1 MSKDQNVIAFAPRRR
16 GPDPAR
22 LREFAATARQLR
34 EERESTGEL
43 VQRLL
48 RETPQAEWGRLAE
61 VEALRNSGTIEHLF
75 AESTTRLKQAPAE
88 SLALAQ
94 LAKEL
99 AYRLPVA
106 NYPAVV
112 VGQLRSQAWK
122 DNGRALSVLGR
133 YEQALLALDRA
144 DAELEVFGTLG
155 HDQAILWLQR
165 AIVLQNLRRFDES
178 ADLLVKAK
186 NVFQEHD
193 DELLYAKCAVAEAQ
207 LLVRRGDHRA
217 ARAVL
222 LPILDSADLQHVA
235 IAQSTLGW
243 CAIEMND
250 PESALSHFHHAMG
263 HYRRLGWDAEIVRLD
278 YGIGASLLRLARLDE
293 ALRQLGSARKKF
305 LRHQLVEEA
314 GLCGLEMI
322 EAYLLRGE
330 TSMAQPLAVTLVR
343 EFTDAGLNRRAIA
356 ALAYL
361 QDTIEESNV
370 SREVVR
376 SVSTYIVALRHD
388 PAREFMTVN

>member
-22 LREFAATARQLR
+22 LREFAATARKLR
-34 EERESTGEL
+34 EERETTGDL

-48 RETPQAEWGRLAE
+48 RETPQEEWGRLAE
-61 VEALRNSGTIEHLF
+61 VEELRNSGTIEVLGRE
-75 AESTTRLKQAPAE
+75 AATRLKKTPTE
-88 SLALAQ
+88 SLALAE
-94 LAKEL
+94 LAKDL
-99 AYRLPVA
+99 AYAIPGA
-106 NYPAVV
+106 DYPAVV
-112 VGQLRSQAWK
+112 IGQLRAQAWK
-122 DNGRALSVLGR
+122 DYGRALSVLAKH
-133 YEQALLALDRA
+133 EQALLALDHA
-144 DAELEVFGTLG
+144 DAELESFGTLG

-178 ADLLVKAK
+178 ATLLLDAK
-186 NVFQEHD
+186 SVFQENG

-207 LLVRRGDHRA
+207 LLVRRGDHRG

-222 LPILDSADLQHVA
+222 VPILESGDVQHVA
-235 IAQSTLGW
+235 IARSTLGW
-243 CAIEMND
+243 CAIELSD
-250 PESALSHFHHAMG
+250 PEDALSQFHEAMV
-263 HYRRLGWDAEIVRLD
+263 HYRILGWDVEILRLE
-278 YGIGASLLRLARLDE
+278 YGMGAALLRLARLDE
-293 ALRQLGSARKKF
+293 ALWQLGAARQKF

-322 EAYLLRGE
+322 EAYLMRGE
-330 TSMAQPLAVTLVR
+330 TGMAQPLAVTLVH

-361 QDTIEESNV
+361 QDMLEESNV

-388 PAREFMTVN
+388 PAREFMAVN